1 MSGIGIGDGVERRGG
16 SGLLGGAR
24 GTPWRADEKP
34 LPGGHEELEDSRE
47 NVLRLSEA
55 EEKREELK
63 ETNEKECL

>member
-1 MSGIGIGDGVERRGG
+1 MSGIGIGDGGESRGG

-34 LPGGHEELEDSRE
+34 LSGCHEECEDSRDKA
-47 NVLRLSEA
+47 LWLSEA

-63 ETNEKECL
+63 